1 MRSITV
7 LMLLLFTCTA
17 LAEREVEFLHWWTS
31 KGEAAAFNIVKKAL
45 NEKDIKVV
53 SFPVQGGGGDRAMSI
68 LQARAIAGNLPDI
81 AQLEGRSLQSWA
93 ALGFLQSLNTIAAK
107 HEWNKT
113 LLPLAQEIHRYQ
125 DHYVAIPITIH
136 RLNWMWVNHDILSQ
150 YQLSVPT
157 TWDQA
162 ITVFRELK
170 RRNIPPLAM
179 GSEPWQVVQLF
190 ENIAFGYG
198 GAEYYRKAF
207 IDLEPSYLNSEITVE
222 VLDKFRKISEI
233 VLPDMT
239 SIGWDTATRELLDGK
254 RAFQI
259 SGDWTLG
266 ELIAQGGSVPEKIGC
281 FPTPGKHSGFIY
293 NMDSFAI
300 FDGPLLD
307 DDSSYALAKTL
318 AEPEFL
324 RQFNQVKGSIPA
336 RNDILLEGFNAC
348 ALQSQQDFNLASQQN
363 TMIPSII
370 DSMAVSPLIQK
381 AVSSELFRFFNE
393 PSMKAEQVILHL
405 QSIPKSGILM
415 E

>member
-1 MRSITV
+1 MRSFTI
-7 LMLLLFTCTA
+7 LILLILSFPA
-17 LAEREVEFLHWWTS
+17 LAEREIEFLHWWTS

-45 NEKDIKVV
+45 KEKDIKVV
-53 SFPVQGGGGDRAMSI
+53 SFPVQGGGGDMAMSI

-81 AQLEGRSLQSWA
+81 ALLEGRAIQSWA
-93 ALGFLQSLNTIAAK
+93 ALGFLRPLNIIASS
-107 HEWNKT
+107 HQWNKT
-113 LLPLAQEIHRYQ
+113 LVPLAQEIHRYQ

-136 RLNWMWVNHDILSQ
+136 RLNWMWVNHEILSQ
-150 YQLSVPT
+150 HQLAVPT
-157 TWDQA
+157 TWDQT

-198 GAEYYRKAF
+198 GGEYYKKAF
-207 IDLEPSYLNSEITVE
+207 IDLEPSYLNSDTTVE

-239 SIGWDTATRELLDGK
+239 KVGWDTATSELLEGK

-259 SGDWTLG
+259 SGDWVLG
-266 ELIAQGGSVPEKIGC
+266 ELIAKGGSVPDKIGC
-281 FPTPGKHSGFIY
+281 FPTPGKDSGFIY

-307 DDSSYALAKTL
+307 GDSSYALAKTL

-336 RNDILLEGFNAC
+336 RNDISLEGFNAC
-348 ALQSQQDFNLASQQN
+348 ALQSQQDFSFASQHN
-363 TMIPSII
+363 TLIPSII

-381 AVSSELFRFFNE
+381 AVSSELFRFFND
-393 PSMKAEQVILHL
+393 PAMKAEQVILHL
-405 QSIPKSGILM
+405 QSIPKSGVLM